1 MTKIIQGWYFTAENT
16 PANHNPRKPDPQTI
30 ARHKIVNPK
39 VILNIGGLKHEVL
52 EIYYDLAVENTSR
65 NKSAFKVMWK
75 HLEKRPL
82 TRLGKMMAMI
92 VIVVMM
98 MMVRMV
104 RVKMIMT
111 ISDLPLY

>member
-52 EIYYDLAVENTSR
+52 KIY
-65 NKSAFKVMWK
+65 
-75 HLEKRPL
+75 
-82 TRLGKMMAMI
+82 MI
-92 VIVVMM
+92 QLQEAQ
-98 MMVRMV
+98 
-104 RVKMIMT
+104 VKT
-111 ISDLPLY
+111 KELFR